1 MLLPFFRRD
10 NGISEFNPFREF
22 DEMERAFFGGMDTAF
37 KTDIK
42 DNGSEY
48 ILEADLPGF
57 EKEDIKIDIT
67 DNCMTITA
75 ERKSETE
82 EKDDKGNFIRRERS
96 YGAFRR
102 SFDTSG
108 IDVDKMKASYKNG
121 VLKLVM
127 PKMEQVAPP
136 TKRLEIE

>member
-10 NGISEFNPFREF
+10 NGVSEFNPFREF
-22 DEMERAFFGGMDTAF
+22 DEMERAFFGGMDTGF
-37 KTDIK
+37 RTDIK
-42 DNGSEY
+42 EKGSEY

-57 EKEDIKIDIT
+57 EKDDIKIDIT

-75 ERKSETE
+75 EKKSETE
-82 EKDDKGNFIRRERS
+82 EKDDEGNFIRRERS

-102 SFDTSG
+102 SFDTNG
-108 IDVDKMKASYKNG
+108 IDTDKMKASYKNG

-127 PKMEQVAPP
+127 PKSAVIEPP
-136 TKRLEIE
+136 KKRIEIE

>member
-1 MLLPFFRRD
+1 MLLPFFGRN

-22 DEMERAFFGGMDTAF
+22 DEIERAFFGSVSTGF

-57 EKEDIKIDIT
+57 EKEDIKIDIS

-75 ERKSETE
+75 EKKSESE
-82 EKDDKGNFIRRERS
+82 EKDDKGNFVRRERS
-96 YGAFRR
+96 YGAVKRC
-102 SFDTSG
+102 FDTSG
-108 IDVDKMKASYKNG
+108 IDVEKLKASYKNG

-127 PKMEQVAPP
+127 PKQAQVTPP
-136 TKRLEIE
+136 TKRIEIE